1 MYKINIW
8 VRQNLL
14 FVIAASLA
22 IIAVIFGQ
30 FDPTYIKY
38 DVLVSLFGLMIV
50 LAFFQT
56 SGLLRWASIK
66 LIDWSGNSRVI
77 VQSMVLASFFGSF
90 LLSNDIA
97 VLTLLP
103 IYLNILRHLPAFKGR
118 VLGAALIVVAA
129 NLGGVFFPFSNPQN
143 LIIYSTYPVDFV
155 SFMWWTLP
163 LVVAGFIL
171 VMVATFFVEKRAAHT
186 QVEGNAVDRSIV
198 IQASIGMVLMV
209 IAIFGLF
216 NIYWTVAFIVAYVLM
231 TNWRYLLQVDYLL
244 LLTFASFFVL
254 VGNITD
260 LTLVQT
266 WLAANISSKT
276 MAYLTGL
283 LASQVF
289 SNVPTTILVSPFTD
303 QAHSLLM
310 GVNIGG
316 LGTMVASLANLI
328 GFTIIRNA
336 MSMDSRAYFKIFTI
350 INVIFILIL
359 ALLFFPW

>member
-1 MYKINIW
+1 
-8 VRQNLL
+8 
-14 FVIAASLA
+14 
-22 IIAVIFGQ
+22 
-30 FDPTYIKY
+30 
-38 DVLVSLFGLMIV
+38 
-50 LAFFQT
+50 
-56 SGLLRWASIK
+56 
-66 LIDWSGNSRVI
+66 
-77 VQSMVLASFFGSF
+77 
-90 LLSNDIA
+90 
-97 VLTLLP
+97 
-103 IYLNILRHLPAFKGR
+103 
-118 VLGAALIVVAA
+118 
-129 NLGGVFFPFSNPQN
+129 
-143 LIIYSTYPVDFV
+143 YSTYPVDFV

-163 LVVAGFIL
+163 LMVAGFIL

-209 IAIFGLF
+209 TAIFGLF
-216 NIYWTVAFIVAYVLM
+216 NIFWTVAFIVAYVLL

-266 WLAANISSKT
+266 WLAANISSKA

-350 INVIFILIL
+350 INVIFVLIL
-359 ALLFFPW
+359 GLLFFPW